1 MIAPT
6 FDFRS
11 PEPAPV
17 GGRVGVRVD
26 AMQHRDREW
35 YARGLEVAAD
45 LLALRGELWPD
56 DWSEAMRERGH
67 HVGANLGAFWAWLTT
82 QGFKQGDRRR
92 MSRDP
97 ERNGAKV
104 FVWGR
109 A

>member
-1 MIAPT
+1 
-6 FDFRS
+6 
-11 PEPAPV
+11 
-17 GGRVGVRVD
+17 
-26 AMQHRDREW
+26 MQSRDRAW
-35 YARGLEVAAD
+35 YENGRDVAA
-45 LLALRGELWPD
+45 ALIAERGELWPD

-67 HVGANLGAFWAWLTT
+67 RVGSNLGAFWAWLTT
-82 QGFKQGDRRR
+82 QGFKQGDQRR